1 MDAKDLRNVALLGHS
16 GSGKTSLGEAALFTT
31 KTTTRMGTIS
41 DGNTVSDFEPEEVKR
56 GSSIQTTLLSIVDAD
71 AKINFLDTPG
81 YDDFLGEV
89 VSALRV
95 VEGAVL
101 VLAAPSG
108 VDVGTERSW
117 NMCEAAGIPRMFV
130 VNKMDR
136 ENANFARNVSDIQA
150 SFGRQCIPFQVPL
163 GDAQEFKGVV
173 SIINPPA
180 DIPAEIADEVTAARD
195 RLIEAA
201 AESDDELADRYLSG
215 EELSVDEVISG
226 VRTAVLAGE
235 LVPILATSSA
245 PEAIGVEEFLETT
258 RSFLPSPVDGKK
270 ARLLKGTEAAEYE
283 VDPAAPLAAFVFK
296 TTADPFVGKL
306 SVFRVYQG
314 SVKSNSE
321 TWNSNKEQSERIGQ
335 LYLPKGKNQENVNEI
350 TAGDIGA
357 IGKLSSTV
365 TGDTL
370 CSRENS
376 VSFPK
381 IKQPVGYFRM
391 AVTPASKDDL
401 DKMSMALNR
410 IVEEDPTLQFSRDA
424 NTSESL
430 ITGLGDAQIDVALE
444 KIKRKF
450 GADLRVK
457 MPKVAYRETITK
469 ITNSEYRHKK
479 QSGGH
484 GQFGHVL
491 IRLEPQERDQ
501 GFEFKTEVTGGR
513 IPKEYIPSVEKGVTK
528 GLDEGSLAGFPL
540 VDLKAVLYDGSY
552 HDVDSSGMSFE
563 IASVQA
569 LKQGVGDANPVLLE
583 PVVKLSV
590 TVPDAYTGEVISDLN
605 GKRGRILGMNPDN
618 GVTLIEAE
626 VPLAEVQ
633 RYAQDL
639 RSVSQGRGSYSLEF
653 DHYDQVP
660 ANLEP
665 KVIEDAKRAKEEE
678 SV

>member
-16 GSGKTSLGEAALFTT
+16 GSGKTSLGEAALFIT
-31 KTTTRMGTIS
+31 KATTRLGTIS
-41 DGNTVSDFEPEEVKR
+41 DGNTVSDFEPEEIKR
-56 GSSIQTTLLSIVDAD
+56 GGSIQTTLISVVEGD

-95 VEGAVL
+95 VEGAVI
-101 VLAAPSG
+101 VVAAPTG
-108 VDVGTERSW
+108 VDVGTEKAW
-117 NMCEAAGIPRMFV
+117 NMCEASQIPRMFV

-136 ENANFARNVSDIQA
+136 ENAEFSKNVSDIQA

-163 GDAQEFKGVV
+163 GNAQDFKGVV
-173 SIINPPA
+173 SIVDPPA
-180 DIPAEIADEVTAARD
+180 VIPAEVAEEVAAARE

-215 EELSVDEVISG
+215 EELSAEEVIAG

-235 LVPILATSSA
+235 LVPILATASA
-245 PEAIGVEEFLETT
+245 PQGVGIEEFLETT
-258 RSFLPSPVDGKK
+258 RSFLPSPLDGKK
-270 ARLLKGTEAAEYE
+270 VDVTKDGNAAEYA
-283 VDPAAPLAAFVFK
+283 VDPAGPLAAFIFK

-314 SVKSNSE
+314 TVKSNSE
-321 TWNSNKEQSERIGQ
+321 IWNSNREQSERIGQ
-335 LYLPKGKNQENVNEI
+335 LYLPKGKSQENVSEI

-357 IGKLSSTV
+357 IGKLSASL
-365 TGDTL
+365 TGDTM
-370 CSRENS
+370 STRDNA
-376 VSFPK
+376 VKFPQ

-401 DKMSMALNR
+401 DKMSMALSR
-410 IVEEDPTLQFSRDA
+410 IVEEDPTLQFSRDPG
-424 NTSESL
+424 TSESL
-430 ITGLGDAQIDVALE
+430 ITGLGDAQIDIALE
-444 KIKRKF
+444 RIKRKF

-457 MPKVAYRETITK
+457 MPRVPYRETITK
-469 ITNSEYRHKK
+469 ITKSEYRHKK

-484 GQFGHVL
+484 GQFGHVIL
-491 IRLEPQERDQ
+491 RLEPQERNL
-501 GFEFKTEVTGGR
+501 GFAFTTEITGGK
-513 IPKEYIPSVEKGVTK
+513 IPKEYIPSVQKGVTK
-528 GLDEGSLAGFPL
+528 ALDEGSLAGFPL
-540 VDLKAVLYDGSY
+540 VDLKAVLYDGSF

-563 IASVQA
+563 IASIQA
-569 LKQGVGDANPVLLE
+569 LKQGVGDAGPVLLE

-605 GKRGRILGMNPDN
+605 GKRGRILGMNPDD

-639 RSVSQGRGSYSLEF
+639 RSVSQGRGTYSLEF

-665 KVIEDAKRAKEEE
+665 KVIEDAKRAKEE
-678 SV
+678 SI